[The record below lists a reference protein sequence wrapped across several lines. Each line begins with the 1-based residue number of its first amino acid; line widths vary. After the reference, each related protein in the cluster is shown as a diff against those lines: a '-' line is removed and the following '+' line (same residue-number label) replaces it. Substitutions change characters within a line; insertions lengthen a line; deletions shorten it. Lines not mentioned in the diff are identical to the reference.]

1 MAHENIRHIDIG
13 EGLELELPKR
23 LLTEDVQNF
32 RVFKW
37 DARKI
42 VREGRVFHP
51 AENDYL
57 VSSIYD
63 ISNQAFRFPDGE
75 EEKIWVKVKLD
86 EGKAE
91 ENRVYKA
98 VVIADKQPT
107 YKKAWLKLGYVCF
120 SATAIDTC
128 CILSYPQK
136 AEFTCGPTGGIYT
149 ASNDYRI
156 QMFVPEMALTHEEF
170 IMVETKDPNT
180 EYLTYKLAQKP
191 ATQPISNMTPSLAVD
206 RFNPKNILKPFKVRL
221 PKPNSAGRNDDKM
234 VILWWLD
241 DEPHILDPEK
251 GDIMVEDNEDNVMI
265 TVNKFKMKQS
275 TMKPEHAGLDFVTG
289 TTPRRTTTVSKE
301 STDKRKMGEQKAGT
315 NFAKEGLH
323 GLSLV

>member
-1 MAHENIRHIDIG
+1 MIRKINFRNIRHIDIG

-107 YKKAWLKLGYVCF
+107 YKKAWLK
-120 SATAIDTC
+120 
-128 CILSYPQK
+128 
-136 AEFTCGPTGGIYT
+136 
-149 ASNDYRI
+149 
-156 QMFVPEMALTHEEF
+156 
-170 IMVETKDPNT
+170 
-180 EYLTYKLAQKP
+180 
-191 ATQPISNMTPSLAVD
+191 
-206 RFNPKNILKPFKVRL
+206 
-221 PKPNSAGRNDDKM
+221 
-234 VILWWLD
+234 
-241 DEPHILDPEK
+241 
-251 GDIMVEDNEDNVMI
+251 
-265 TVNKFKMKQS
+265 
-275 TMKPEHAGLDFVTG
+275 
-289 TTPRRTTTVSKE
+289 VSKE
-301 STDKRKMGEQKAGT
+301 YKSTKHDYVSGEYKT
-315 NFAKEGLH
+315 DMYIVIL
-323 GLSLV
+323 

>member
-1 MAHENIRHIDIG
+1 MCLWSHFYFTFRNTIKQINIG

-23 LLTEDVQNF
+23 LYTEDIHNF

-75 EEKIWVKVKLD
+75 VDKVWVKIKLD

-107 YKKAWLKLGYVCF
+107 YKKAWLKV
-120 SATAIDTC
+120 
-128 CILSYPQK
+128 CILCYW
-136 AEFTCGPTGGIYT
+136 E
-149 ASNDYRI
+149 
-156 QMFVPEMALTHEEF
+156 
-170 IMVETKDPNT
+170 
-180 EYLTYKLAQKP
+180 
-191 ATQPISNMTPSLAVD
+191 
-206 RFNPKNILKPFKVRL
+206 L
-221 PKPNSAGRNDDKM
+221 P
-234 VILWWLD
+234 L
-241 DEPHILDPEK
+241 
-251 GDIMVEDNEDNVMI
+251 
-265 TVNKFKMKQS
+265 
-275 TMKPEHAGLDFVTG
+275 
-289 TTPRRTTTVSKE
+289 TTPQRFRY
-301 STDKRKMGEQKAGT
+301 STLTSNVVQQWVWDYKT
-315 NFAKEGLH
+315 
-323 GLSLV
+323 

>member
-1 MAHENIRHIDIG
+1 M
-13 EGLELELPKR
+13 ELELPKR

-107 YKKAWLKLGYVCF
+107 YKKAWLK
-120 SATAIDTC
+120 
-128 CILSYPQK
+128 
-136 AEFTCGPTGGIYT
+136 
-149 ASNDYRI
+149 
-156 QMFVPEMALTHEEF
+156 
-170 IMVETKDPNT
+170 
-180 EYLTYKLAQKP
+180 
-191 ATQPISNMTPSLAVD
+191 
-206 RFNPKNILKPFKVRL
+206 
-221 PKPNSAGRNDDKM
+221 
-234 VILWWLD
+234 
-241 DEPHILDPEK
+241 
-251 GDIMVEDNEDNVMI
+251 
-265 TVNKFKMKQS
+265 
-275 TMKPEHAGLDFVTG
+275 
-289 TTPRRTTTVSKE
+289 VSKE
-301 STDKRKMGEQKAGT
+301 YYQTPLGFRGIYRK
-315 NFAKEGLH
+315 LICI
-323 GLSLV
+323 